1 MSCMYVMYD
10 ASYTFT
16 RSTEL
21 YTPPY
26 TYTSAKKNQYNNNKQ
41 SKLNF
46 IIYTQLLSC
55 QIPGIMYQN
64 IYVFFSFP
72 FPLSTKIEISKKKKN
87 LSRNV
92 EYI

>member
-1 MSCMYVMYD
+1 MMHRIPLLDQLNCIHPPIH
-10 ASYTFT
+10 T
-16 RSTEL
+16 ST
-21 YTPPY
+21 
-26 TYTSAKKNQYNNNKQ
+26 AKKNQYNNNKQ

-72 FPLSTKIEISKKKKN
+72 FPLSTKIEISKKKKIY
-87 LSRNV
+87 L
-92 EYI
+92 EM